1 METDSAGIITSY
13 IKHHIMSIFEHNYD
27 RDYDYQR
34 YQDWKINQE
43 EEDSYYEGCDLAAE
57 YECDL
62 QREREL
68 DDRRASQYFAEK
80 EETTGERCVREAL
93 EDVRQLAQVTVGGVY
108 RYEFEWL
115 PETHEVRVEFDRFRD
130 GSPMYLWFPDT
141 MGTIEVLARVLG
153 IQEEQ
158 VRITG
163 LKFFT
168 PERVID
174 DLFESER
181 RQFMV
186 NTWQDY
192 AAEGMVMQFNV
203 EIVCPNK
210 CYDAACDGTNC
221 EFNTPRPTKEVR
233 PHGIDGTQCDCSDCT
248 LDYGLCSCGC
258 AGDVQK
264 HTEWLNER
272 VAERQ
277 AFVHETVNP
286 PPTPEAE
293 AEPESPKPTLEIE
306 KDDDNESETSV
317 ESAEEKESRIWSDF
331 KLAMMSALMALI
343 LGAYICRSLIC

>member
-1 METDSAGIITSY
+1 MN
-13 IKHHIMSIFEHNYD
+13 IFEYNYD
-27 RDYDYQR
+27 RDYDYEQ
-34 YQDWKINQE
+34 YQDWKEKQE
-43 EEDSYYEGCDLAAE
+43 EGDREYDLAAE

-68 DDRRASQYFAEK
+68 DERRSSQYVE

-93 EDVRQLAQVTVGGVY
+93 EDVRQLAQVSVGGMY
-108 RYEFEWL
+108 RYDVEWL
-115 PETHEVRVEFDRFRD
+115 PETHEIRVEFDRFRD

-158 VRITG
+158 QVRITG

-186 NTWQDY
+186 NTWRDY
-192 AAEGMVMQFNV
+192 AAEDMAMQFNV

-221 EFNTPRPTKEVR
+221 EFKTPR

-248 LDYGLCSCGC
+248 LDYGYCSCGC
-258 AGDVQK
+258 AGNHQV
-264 HTEWLNER
+264 HE
-272 VAERQ
+272 ERQ
-277 AFVHETVNP
+277 AFVHETALAP
-286 PPTPEAE
+286 GTLEE
-293 AEPESPKPTLEIE
+293 YMKDYMDEPKPTLEIE
-306 KDDDNESETSV
+306 EDTESV
-317 ESAEEKESRIWSDF
+317 ESAEEKENRIWSDF
-331 KLAMMSALMALI
+331 KLAMGAAFMALFV
-343 LGAYICRSLIC
+343 GMYICRTLGC